1 MSRARPMSR
10 MVPARPCGHEVSML
24 EVRRAEPGVRSG
36 AAPAEERGAG
46 GGGIQRFTSTTM
58 RPRTFPD
65 TIS

>member
-1 MSRARPMSR
+1 
-10 MVPARPCGHEVSML
+10 ML
-24 EVRRAEPGVRSG
+24 EVRRAEPGVRGG